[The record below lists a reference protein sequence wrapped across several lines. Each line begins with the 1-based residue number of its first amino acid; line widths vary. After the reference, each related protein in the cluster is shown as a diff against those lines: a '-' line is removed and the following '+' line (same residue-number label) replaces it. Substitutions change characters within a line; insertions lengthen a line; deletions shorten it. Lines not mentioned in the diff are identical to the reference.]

1 MARGRDR
8 TRGVGVRSVGVRSDE
23 GSAMLEFIALSLLF
37 LVPLIYLVVTLSRV
51 QAGAFAAESAAS
63 EAARTVVITGV
74 RELEN
79 GARLASAMDHGER
92 RAQAAVGLIASDF
105 GFDNDD
111 ASLALACDDTCLAP
125 GSDVTAEVT
134 LRVTLPGIPGF
145 LSASVPLDVE
155 VVGSARSPVD
165 SLTEDS

>member
-1 MARGRDR
+1 MARSQGSGGVDP
-8 TRGVGVRSVGVRSDE
+8 RGDE
-23 GSAMLEFIALSLLF
+23 GAAMLEFIALSLLL

-63 EAARTVVITGV
+63 EAARTVVVTGV
-74 RELEN
+74 RQLED
-79 GARLASAMDHGER
+79 GASRSSAMGRGEQ

-105 GFDNDD
+105 GFASED
-111 ASLALACDDTCLAP
+111 ASLVLHCDGTCLAP
-125 GSDVTAEVT
+125 GSDVTAVVT
-134 LRVTLPGIPGF
+134 MHVALPGIPGF
-145 LSASVPLDVE
+145 LSGSVPLEVE